1 LGGVNSI
8 SINYRSKHSVDKTE
22 IITKEQNKMAAT
34 ENDISMIGFEES
46 DYEEDYEEDDDSFM
60 MNDEENMAPVAKKPT
75 SKGKKAANKNNSI
88 LSPRN
93 GNADNV
99 PTKTTGKGNKK
110 KKTIEETYQKKS
122 QLEHILL
129 RPDTYI
135 GSTEPLETQ
144 MFVYDDVQD
153 AIVNKTITYTPGLYK
168 IFDEILVN
176 AADNKQRDPN
186 MDKLDVV
193 IDEANNTISVKN
205 NGKGVPVH
213 HHKEHNCYV
222 PTLIFG
228 QLLTGSNFDDNE
240 EKTTGGRNGYGAKL
254 ANIFSTKFIVEC
266 LDSDRGLKFVQTF
279 TDNMGNAGEPVVKKC
294 TAAEKKKGDYTKITF
309 SPDLARFKMF
319 SLAKDTVGLLSKRA
333 YDIAGSMANSAG
345 KKLAVTLN
353 GKKLPIKSFQDYIKT
368 YKDVNAPCA
377 YEKVDDKWE
386 VGVSHSSQDGAFMQ
400 ISFVNSICTSK
411 GGTHVNFV
419 ADLIS
424 KHLTAAIEKKNKG
437 GTKVSNNQ
445 IKNHLCVFVNCLV
458 SNPTFDSQT
467 KDHLTNRKSQYKNEC
482 KLSDKFL
489 KLAAKSDIVENIL
502 AYAKFKQNRDLK
514 KSSGVK
520 KIKLTGIV
528 KLDDANRAG
537 SKDSQ
542 KCTLILTEGDS
553 AKSLAMSGLSVIGRD
568 FYGVYPLKGKPLNV
582 RDATHAAVM
591 KNEEIKN
598 VVDILGL
605 KYDTVYNEENIKT
618 LRYGHLMIMADQ
630 DHDGSHIK
638 GLIINFIHN
647 FWPSLLDVTGFLQQ
661 FITPIVKVTKGK
673 KSETFFTLP
682 QYDNWR
688 EETGNNAKGWKIKYY
703 KGLGT
708 STAADAK
715 EYFSNLDLHEIEF
728 ERLTLDVKEEEVGGD
743 SDVIVH
749 QDQPIPDRT
758 TSYGAGLIDMVFSKK
773 RANDRKDWLQTLKKD
788 TFLDYASAQGEGV
801 KYSQFINQEYIL
813 FSKADCE
820 RSIPH
825 IMDGFK
831 PSQRKVLFS
840 CFKRKLKDEIK
851 VAQFAGYI
859 GEHSAYH
866 HGEASLHTT
875 IINMAQSYVGSNNV
889 NLLTPSGQFGT
900 RRMGGKDAASP
911 RYIFTMLEKV
921 TRTIFHPDDDEL
933 LNYLSDD
940 GVSIEPD
947 FYMPVIPMVLVNGSD
962 GIGTGWSSKIP
973 NYNPRQI
980 ISNIRNMING
990 EPLEE
995 MHPYYSGFKGEITPD
1010 TQDGKYSCEG
1020 IIERKDENTLLISE
1034 LPIRSWT
1041 QDCKNFLE
1049 KMLVSSD
1056 KSADAEIKDFTENH
1070 TDTTVSFTITA
1081 TKENIDAWEKLPKG
1095 GLYAKFKLL
1104 SSISTTNMNLYN
1116 VDKKIFKHAK
1126 PEGILE
1132 EFFEKRMVFYVKRKQ
1147 MLVKNLRK
1155 EQNMLSNKAR
1165 FVEEV
1170 CSGDLIV
1177 NNRKRIKLLEDLQSR
1192 GYDLFDKTKTN
1203 DSNNDSD
1210 DENEDS
1216 SSTADLSRGYEYL
1229 LGMKLWNLTFEKVEE
1244 LRKKFAEKTA
1254 ELEELESLEPSQIWF
1269 TDLDAIEL
1277 ALDER
1282 DREIEQAEEDEMK
1295 AKKKTAARQA
1305 TKSKKKATTRKRVAK
1320 KKKDEVISVDED
1332 SEQIIKKTS
1341 VIRAR
1346 KPVNN
1351 DDHDDD
1357 DHDSDDMELSL
1368 FDRLKVSKSISTDS
1382 SESSLT
1388 GSKRPS
1394 PKGSSKKA
1402 ISTKRAKASSKRA
1415 TKKPPTKAKDILA
1428 FSEEDFLCESE
1439 SENEMEV
1446 EVVAPAPRPRRTT
1459 RAKSKPTYDIADDD
1473 DSFMADSDDDSDF

>member
-1 LGGVNSI
+1 MT
-8 SINYRSKHSVDKTE
+8 SVD
-22 IITKEQNKMAAT
+22 
-34 ENDISMIGFEES
+34 NDFSMVES
-46 DYEEDYEEDDDSFM
+46 DYEDDDSFM
-60 MNDEENMAPVAKKPT
+60 MIDEENMAPVPRKV
-75 SKGKKAANKNNSI
+75 KKAASKKNSI

-93 GNADNV
+93 DNV
-99 PTKTTGKGNKK
+99 SNAPAKTTAKGKKS
-110 KKTIEETYQKKS
+110 KTIEETYQKKS

-135 GSTEPLETQ
+135 GSTEPLETP
-144 MFVYDDVQD
+144 MFIYDSEQD

-168 IFDEILVN
+168 IFDEIIVN

-193 IDEANNTISVKN
+193 VDEENNSISVKN
-205 NGKGVPVH
+205 NGKGIPVV
-213 HHKEHNCYV
+213 HHKEHGCYV

-228 QLLTGSNFDDNE
+228 HLLTGSNFDDDE

-254 ANIFSTKFIVEC
+254 ANIFSSEFIIEC
-266 LDSDRGLKFVQTF
+266 LDSERGLKFVQTF
-279 TDNMGNAGEPVVKKC
+279 TDNMGKAGEPTVKKC
-294 TAAEKKKGDYTKITF
+294 TAAEKKRGDYTKITF
-309 SPDLARFKMF
+309 SPDLARFKMA
-319 SLAKDTVGLLSKRA
+319 SLTKDTVGLLSKRA
-333 YDIAGSMANSAG
+333 YDIAGSMSNSAG

-353 GKKLPIKSFQDYIKT
+353 GKKLPIKSFQDYIKI
-368 YKDVNAPCA
+368 YKGVNPPCA

-386 VGVSHSSQDGAFMQ
+386 VGVSHTSQDGAFMQ
-400 ISFVNSICTSK
+400 ISFVNAICTSK

-419 ADLIS
+419 ADMITKNLA
-424 KHLTAAIEKKNKG
+424 TAIEKKNKG

-445 IKNHLCVFVNCLV
+445 IKNHLCVFVNSLV
-458 SNPTFDSQT
+458 NNPTFDSQT
-467 KDHLTNRKSQYKNEC
+467 KDHLTNRKTQFKNEC

-489 KLAAKSDIVENIL
+489 KQVAKSEIVGNIL

-520 KIKLTGIV
+520 KIKLTGIP

-537 SKDSQ
+537 SKDSP

-568 FYGVYPLKGKPLNV
+568 YYGVYPLKGKPLNV
-582 RDATHAAVM
+582 RDATHSAVM

-647 FWPSLLDVTGFLQQ
+647 FWPSLLDVPGFLQQ
-661 FITPIVKVTKGK
+661 FITPIVKVSKGK
-673 KSETFFTLP
+673 KSETFFTIP
-682 QYDNWR
+682 QYENWR

-715 EYFSNLDLHEIEF
+715 DYFSNLDLHEIGF
-728 ERLTLDVKEEEVGGD
+728 EKLTLDIKKEDDDELEPV
-743 SDVIVH
+743 
-749 QDQPIPDRT
+749 PDAAP
-758 TSYGAGLIDMVFSKK
+758 SYGSGLIDMVFNKK

-788 TFLDYASAQGEGV
+788 TFLDYAAVKEEGV
-801 KYSQFINQEYIL
+801 KFSEFINQEYIL

-825 IMDGFK
+825 MMDGFK

-851 VAQFAGYI
+851 VAQLAGYI

-940 GVSIEPD
+940 GVSIEPEY
-947 FYMPVIPMVLVNGSD
+947 YMPVIPMVLVNGSD

-980 ISNIRNMING
+980 ITNIRNMING
-990 EPLEE
+990 EAPGE
-995 MHPYYSGFKGEITPD
+995 MHPYYSGFNGEIALDGQP
-1010 TQDGKYSCEG
+1010 GKYSCRG
-1020 IIERKDENTLLISE
+1020 IIERTDDTTVAISE
-1034 LPIRSWT
+1034 LPIRTWT

-1049 KMLVSSD
+1049 KMLVPSD
-1056 KSADAEIKDFTENH
+1056 KSSEAEIKDFTENH
-1070 TDTTVSFTITA
+1070 TDTTVRFTITA
-1081 TKENIDAWEKLPKG
+1081 TKEKIDAWEKLPKG
-1095 GLYAKFKLL
+1095 GLYAKFKLV
-1104 SSISTTNMNLYN
+1104 SSMSTTNMNLY
-1116 VDKKIFKHAK
+1116 DIDRKIVKHAK

-1132 EFFEKRMVFYVKRKQ
+1132 AFFEKRMEFYVKRKQ
-1147 MLVKNLRK
+1147 LLVKNLQK

-1170 CSGDLIV
+1170 CSGDLVV
-1177 NNRKRIKLLEDLQSR
+1177 NNRKKTELLDDLQAR
-1192 GYDLFDKTKTN
+1192 GYDLFDKTKKDEN
-1203 DSNNDSD
+1203 DDSD
-1210 DENEDS
+1210 EENEDS
-1216 SSTADLSRGYEYL
+1216 SSYADLSRGYEYL
-1229 LGMKLWNLTFEKVEE
+1229 LGMKLWNLTYEKVEE
-1244 LRKKFAEKTA
+1244 LRKQLAEKT
-1254 ELEELESLEPSQIWF
+1254 EELEKLESTQPSQIWLN
-1269 TDLDAIEL
+1269 DLDAIEV

-1295 AKKKTAARQA
+1295 AQQKTAARQA
-1305 TKSKKKATTRKRVAK
+1305 SKGKKKKAAPRKRAPK
-1320 KKKDEVISVDED
+1320 KKKDDESVQEVA
-1332 SEQIIKKTS
+1332 KKAP
-1341 VIRAR
+1341 AR
-1346 KPVNN
+1346 KPAAKKAIIVDEE
-1351 DDHDDD
+1351 DDTDAE
-1357 DHDSDDMELSL
+1357 MELSL
-1368 FDRLKVSKSISTDS
+1368 FDRLKLSKTISTDTS
-1382 SESSLT
+1382 DSSLA

-1394 PKGSSKKA
+1394 PKESSKKA
-1402 ISTKRAKASSKRA
+1402 APTKRAKAPSRTA
-1415 TKKPPTKAKDILA
+1415 RKKAPAKAKQDVDL
-1428 FSEEDFLCESE
+1428 SDEEDFLCDSDSE
-1439 SENEMEV
+1439 SDMDV
-1446 EVVAPAPRPRRTT
+1446 EVVAAPSRPRRGA
-1459 RAKSKPTYDIADDD
+1459 RAKSKPATYAVLDDD
-1473 DSFMADSDDDSDF
+1473 DSFMIDSDDES

>member
-1 LGGVNSI
+1 MNDFSI
-8 SINYRSKHSVDKTE
+8 MES
-22 IITKEQNKMAAT
+22 
-34 ENDISMIGFEES
+34 EES
-46 DYEEDYEEDDDSFM
+46 DYDEADDSFM
-60 MNDEENMAPVAKKPT
+60 VIDEENMAPVAKKLP
-75 SKGKKAANKNNSI
+75 KDKKAANKKNSI
-88 LSPRN
+88 LSTRKDN
-93 GNADNV
+93 TGNV
-99 PTKTTGKGNKK
+99 PTKATEIGTKK
-110 KKTIEETYQKKS
+110 TKTIEETYQKKS

-144 MFVYDDVQD
+144 MFIYDDVQN

-168 IFDEILVN
+168 IFDEIIVN

-186 MDKLDVV
+186 MDKLDVT

-205 NGKGVPVH
+205 NGDGIPIH

-228 QLLTGSNFDDNE
+228 HLLTGSNFDDNE

-254 ANIFSTKFIVEC
+254 ANIFSTKFVVEC
-266 LDSDRGLKFVQTF
+266 LDSKRGLKFVQVF
-279 TDNMGNAGEPVVKKC
+279 TDNMGTAADPVVKKC

-309 SPDLARFKMF
+309 SPDLDRFKMS
-319 SLAKDTVGLLSKRA
+319 SLNKDTVGLLSKRA

-345 KKLAVTLN
+345 KKLGVTLN
-353 GKKLPIKSFQDYIKT
+353 GKKLPIKSFQDYIKI
-368 YKDVNAPCA
+368 YKNVNTPCA

-400 ISFVNSICTSK
+400 ISFANSICTSK

-419 ADLIS
+419 AEMIS
-424 KHLTAAIEKKNKG
+424 KHLAIAIEKKNKG

-467 KDHLTNRKSQYKNEC
+467 KDHLTNRKSQFKNEC

-489 KLAAKSDIVENIL
+489 KQAAKSDIVENIL

-514 KSSGVK
+514 KNSGVK
-520 KIKLTGIV
+520 KIKLTGIA

-568 FYGVYPLKGKPLNV
+568 HYGVYPLKGKPLNV

-591 KNEEIKN
+591 KNEEFKN

-638 GLIINFIHN
+638 GLIINFFHN

-661 FITPIVKVTKGK
+661 FITPIVRVTKGK

-682 QYDNWR
+682 QYDIWR
-688 EETGNNAKGWKIKYY
+688 EETGNNAKGWKTKYF

-715 EYFSNLDLHEIEF
+715 AYFSNLDLHELHF
-728 ERLTLDVKEEEVGGD
+728 EKLTLDVKEEEIEDTELLARNEG
-743 SDVIVH
+743 
-749 QDQPIPDRT
+749 PIPDAT
-758 TSYGAGLIDMVFSKK
+758 TSYGAGLIDMVFNKK
-773 RANDRKDWLQTLKKD
+773 RSNDRKDWLQTLKKD
-788 TFLDYASAQGEGV
+788 TFLDYASVQGEGV

-813 FSKADCE
+813 FSKADCD

-825 IMDGFK
+825 IVDGFK
-831 PSQRKVLFS
+831 PSQRKVLYS
-840 CFKRKLKDEIK
+840 CFKRNLKDEIK
-851 VAQFAGYI
+851 VAQLAGYI

-911 RYIFTMLEKV
+911 RYIFTMLEKI
-921 TRTIFHPDDDEL
+921 TRTIFHPDDDDL

-940 GVSIEPD
+940 GMSIEPEY
-947 FYMPVIPMVLVNGSD
+947 YMPVIPMVLVNGSD

-973 NYNPRQI
+973 NYCPRQI
-980 ISNIRNMING
+980 ISNIRNMLNE
-990 EPLEE
+990 EPLEV
-995 MHPYYSGFKGEITPD
+995 MHPYYSGFRGEITPD
-1010 TQDGKYSCEG
+1010 VLQEGKYSCKG
-1020 IIERKDENTLLISE
+1020 VIERTNETTLLISE
-1034 LPIRSWT
+1034 LPIRTWT

-1049 KMLVSSD
+1049 KMLVSKDRSVE
-1056 KSADAEIKDFTENH
+1056 AEIRDFTENH

-1081 TKENIDAWEKLPKG
+1081 TKDVIDTWEKLPKG

-1104 SSISTTNMNLYN
+1104 STLSTTNMNLY
-1116 VDKKIFKHAK
+1116 DTDQKIVKHAK
-1126 PEGILE
+1126 PEEILE
-1132 EFFEKRMVFYVKRKQ
+1132 SFFEKRIVFYVKRKAL
-1147 MLVKNLRK
+1147 LVKNLQK

-1165 FVEEV
+1165 FVQEV

-1177 NNRKRIKLLEDLQSR
+1177 SNRKKIELLKDLQSR
-1192 GYDLFDKTKTN
+1192 GYDRCDKTKTN
-1203 DSNNDSD
+1203 DNNDGND
-1210 DENEDS
+1210 DSADESDS

-1229 LGMKLWNLTFEKVEE
+1229 LGMKLWNLTYEKVEE
-1244 LRKKFAEKTA
+1244 LRKQLLEKTE
-1254 ELEELESLEPSQIWF
+1254 ELEELESTEPSQLWLN
-1269 TDLDAIEL
+1269 DLDAIEL

-1282 DREIEQAEEDEMK
+1282 DREIEQAKEDEKK
-1295 AKKKTAARQA
+1295 AQKKTAARQA
-1305 TKSKKKATTRKRVAK
+1305 TKSKNKVTLKKRGAT
-1320 KKKDEVISVDED
+1320 KKKDGLKSLDEASD
-1332 SEQIIKKTS
+1332 NKVAKMKTTAS
-1341 VIRAR
+1341 RAR
-1346 KPVNN
+1346 KPVTKKSPEA
-1351 DDHDDD
+1351 DDD
-1357 DHDSDDMELSL
+1357 V
-1368 FDRLKVSKSISTDS
+1368 KVSKIISTES
-1382 SESSLT
+1382 SELSST

-1394 PKGSSKKA
+1394 PKSSSSKQA
-1402 ISTKRAKASSKRA
+1402 ISTKRAKASSRPA
-1415 TKKPPTKAKDILA
+1415 AKKSKGKVEDIIE
-1428 FSEEDFLCESE
+1428 SSDEEDFLCSSESE
-1439 SENEMEV
+1439 SENDMEV
-1446 EVVAPAPRPRRTT
+1446 EVVAPVRPVRRTT
-1459 RAKSKPTYDIADDD
+1459 RAKSKPATYAIVDDD
-1473 DSFMADSDDDSDF
+1473 DSFMADSDYDSDF